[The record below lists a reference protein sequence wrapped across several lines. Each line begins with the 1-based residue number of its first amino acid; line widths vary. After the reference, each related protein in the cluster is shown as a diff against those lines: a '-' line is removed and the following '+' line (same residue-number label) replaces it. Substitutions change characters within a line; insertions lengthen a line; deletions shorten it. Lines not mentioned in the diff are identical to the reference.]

1 MKTKRKGIL
10 FILSG
15 PSGAGKGTLRERL
28 FRMLDG
34 LSFSV
39 SCTTRAPR
47 PGETDGVDYR
57 FVAEEEFLRRRDA
70 GDFLEWAGVHGH
82 FYGTLTAD
90 VKKAL
95 DDGRDILLEID
106 VQGALQVK
114 KKIPGAVTIFVAP
127 PSMKA
132 LEERLRGRSTETE
145 QDIALRLCN
154 ARREMGES
162 FKYDFTVVNDD
173 IDAAAQRLAD
183 IVRQSRTVKEI

>member
-127 PSMKA
+127 PSMNA

>member
-39 SCTTRAPR
+39 SCTTRPPR

-70 GDFLEWAGVHGH
+70 GDFLEWADVHGH

>member
-70 GDFLEWAGVHGH
+70 GDFLEWAAVHGH

>member
-47 PGETDGVDYR
+47 PGETDGMDYR

>member
-70 GDFLEWAGVHGH
+70 GDFLEWADVHGH

>member
-183 IVRQSRTVKEI
+183 IVRQSRTEKEI

>member
-70 GDFLEWAGVHGH
+70 GDFLEWADVHGH

-162 FKYDFTVVNDD
+162 FRYDFTVVNDD

>member
-132 LEERLRGRSTETE
+132 LE
-145 QDIALRLCN
+145 
-154 ARREMGES
+154 
-162 FKYDFTVVNDD
+162 
-173 IDAAAQRLAD
+173 
-183 IVRQSRTVKEI
+183 

>member
-70 GDFLEWAGVHGH
+70 GDFLEWADVHGH

-183 IVRQSRTVKEI
+183 IVRQSRTEKEI

>member
-70 GDFLEWAGVHGH
+70 GDFLEWAAVHGH

-162 FKYDFTVVNDD
+162 FKYEFTVVNDD
-173 IDAAAQRLAD
+173 IDAASQRLAD

>member
-70 GDFLEWAGVHGH
+70 GDFLEWADVHGH

-106 VQGALQVK
+106 FQGALQVK

-183 IVRQSRTVKEI
+183 IVRQSRTEKEI

>member
-114 KKIPGAVTIFVAP
+114 KKISGAVTIFVAP

-162 FKYDFTVVNDD
+162 SKYDFTVVNDD